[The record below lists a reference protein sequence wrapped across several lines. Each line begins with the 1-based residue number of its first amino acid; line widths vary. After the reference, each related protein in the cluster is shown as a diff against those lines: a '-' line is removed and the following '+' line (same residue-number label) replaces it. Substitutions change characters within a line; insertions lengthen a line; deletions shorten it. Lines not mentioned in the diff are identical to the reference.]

1 MAQFGFR
8 GSPTVQLS
16 APTAENSPPPSST
29 SVAPPGGGGGTPC
42 SSTTAVSSGCQQP
55 TAVRSPLSSGGSP
68 PSNGAPVGATRCCDT
83 GRPLFTD
90 PLTGQTVCSCQY
102 DLLSYQRLAS
112 AGVGVAAAGA
122 AGIPALS
129 MYSAPYTDGMAAY
142 FPALG
147 ADQAPFYTSTA
158 AGLDLKE
165 NLATGAATW
174 PYPSVY
180 HPYDAAA
187 FAGYPFNGYGMDLNG
202 ARRKNATRETTST
215 LKAWLNEHKKNPYP
229 TKGEKIMLAIITKM
243 TLTQVSTWFANARRR
258 LKKENKMTWEPRN
271 RVEDEDNNNDDDGSA
286 SGRKSADNVKDPDSK
301 DSGTGSSEDG
311 DRPSHHRLEL
321 LERGPCGG
329 GVPGAGG
336 GGLDTGSEWSESR
349 PDSGPD
355 SPECLFERPPHLLH
369 PAYHHLNH
377 PRLLGPNPSS
387 ASSPPPPPGSAGGS
401 ASNPI
406 KPRIW
411 SLADMASKES
421 DAHHLT
427 TPVSTSVF
435 YSAAAAA
442 AAAGKLISP
451 LANRGP
457 MHPHHLHPSVHHPAG
472 SYARPTHHD
481 FYRSFYGPATHL
493 GAGVGGGAGGGHGDV
508 SLLETYSRTFGAG
521 LGTGGNHAGAAG
533 AGVTP
538 LSSVLSKAAVAAAAA
553 AAGSGSGAPF
563 ALNGGAGTL
572 NLAPASLTVAS
583 SGASSSSSSAG
594 SAGSEQH
601 QPKLSPPQDVGKMQ
615 PTHLNKA

>member
-1 MAQFGFR
+1 
-8 GSPTVQLS
+8 
-16 APTAENSPPPSST
+16 
-29 SVAPPGGGGGTPC
+29 
-42 SSTTAVSSGCQQP
+42 
-55 TAVRSPLSSGGSP
+55 
-68 PSNGAPVGATRCCDT
+68 
-83 GRPLFTD
+83 
-90 PLTGQTVCSCQY
+90 
-102 DLLSYQRLAS
+102 
-112 AGVGVAAAGA
+112 
-122 AGIPALS
+122 
-129 MYSAPYTDGMAAY
+129 
-142 FPALG
+142 
-147 ADQAPFYTSTA
+147 
-158 AGLDLKE
+158 
-165 NLATGAATW
+165 
-174 PYPSVY
+174 
-180 HPYDAAA
+180 
-187 FAGYPFNGYGMDLNG
+187 MDLNG

-271 RVEDEDNNNDDDGSA
+271 RVEDEDNNNEDDGSA

-321 LERGPCGG
+321 LERGPCG
-329 GVPGAGG
+329 PGAGG
-336 GGLDTGSEWSESR
+336 GGVDTGSEWSESR

-387 ASSPPPPPGSAGGS
+387 APSPPPPGGGGS
-401 ASNPI
+401 ASGSAANPS

-421 DAHHLT
+421 DVHHLA
-427 TPVSTSVF
+427 TPVSTSAF

-457 MHPHHLHPSVHHPAG
+457 IHPHHPHHLHPSVHHPPG
-472 SYARPTHHD
+472 TYPRPTHHD
-481 FYRSFYGPATHL
+481 FYRSFYGPAASHL
-493 GAGVGGGAGGGHGDV
+493 AGGGSAGGGPGDV

-521 LGTGGNHAGAAG
+521 LGTGGSPAGAG

-538 LSSVLSKAAVAAAAA
+538 LSSVLSKAAVAVAAA
-553 AAGSGSGAPF
+553 AAGSGAGPPF

-572 NLAPASLTVAS
+572 GLAPASLTVAP
-583 SGASSSSSSAG
+583 SGASSSSSG
-594 SAGSEQH
+594 SASEQ
-601 QPKLSPPQDVGKMQ
+601 QPPPQQPPKLSPPHQAAV
-615 PTHLNKA
+615 NKA